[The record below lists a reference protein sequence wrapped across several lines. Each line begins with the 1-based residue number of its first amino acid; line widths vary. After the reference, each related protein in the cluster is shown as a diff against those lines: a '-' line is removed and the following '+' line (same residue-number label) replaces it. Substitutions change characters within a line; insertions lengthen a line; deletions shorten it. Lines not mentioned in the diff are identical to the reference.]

1 MARQTDNTP
10 KDGYSRMV
18 RVFRIAF
25 PVIALLLL
33 ASIFVLSKTSRLR
46 EALIVTDAKLAEL
59 AIGQKITNPHFSGVT
74 KTGDAFSISAEWA
87 LPDAPSPERIDL
99 NKPLTTID
107 FQDGRSLKSKSE
119 TGLLDLSK
127 NMATLSGIVSLV
139 TSDGYTAQSD
149 ELQLNFE
156 TGNVLSP
163 GPVTAV
169 GPQGSIEA
177 GSMEL
182 RQDLNKNH
190 FGGKGVLLF
199 KNGVKLVYIPK
210 PNR

>member
-1 MARQTDNTP
+1 MARRQDNTP
-10 KDGYSRMV
+10 KDGHSRMV

-33 ASIFVLSKTSRLR
+33 ASIFVLSKTSNLR

-87 LPDAPSPERIDL
+87 LPDAPSPERVDL

-107 FQDGRSLKSKSE
+107 FQDGRSIKSKSD
-119 TGLLDLSK
+119 TAVLDLSE
-127 NMATLSGIVSLV
+127 NVATLAGVVSLV
-139 TSDGYTAQSD
+139 TSDGYTAHSD
-149 ELQLNFE
+149 ELRLNFE
-156 TGNVLSP
+156 TGNVFSP
-163 GPVTAV
+163 GPVSAV

-182 RQDLNKNH
+182 RQDLDKNH

-210 PNR
+210 PNG

>member
-1 MARQTDNTP
+1 MARQQDNTP
-10 KDGYSRMV
+10 KDRYSRMV

-25 PVIALLLL
+25 PVIAVLLL
-33 ASIFVLSKTSRLR
+33 ASIFILSKTSNLR
-46 EALIVTDAKLAEL
+46 EALIITDAKLAEL

-87 LPDAPSPERIDL
+87 LPDAPIPERIDL
-99 NKPLTTID
+99 NSPLTTID
-107 FQDGRSLKSKSE
+107 FQDGRSLKSKSD
-119 TGLLDLSK
+119 TGVLDLSK
-127 NMATLSGIVSLV
+127 NLATLAGVVSLV
-139 TSDGYTAQSD
+139 TSDGYTAYSD
-149 ELQLNFE
+149 KILLNFE

-163 GPVTAV
+163 GPVNAV

-182 RQDLNKNH
+182 RQDLNINH